1 MRTFASGSAVVI
13 SRHASMPFL
22 PGISTSIRMTSG
34 RSLSA
39 SPRASSPSGGRSA
52 PDHRE
57 VLRVFQRL
65 LKALSYGLIVVD

>member
-39 SPRASSPSGGRSA
+39 SPRASSPSGRSA